1 MEGSERAPG
10 RPLGV
15 GPWPGLPGAIAVA
28 LLVGLGGAGASMS
41 GAGFALGV
49 PGWPVLFLALAAGV
63 LVFRSSFGVSSG
75 LLIVPLVTALAIV
88 FQGVPGLRLFSGPP
102 LFAFAFAGVVL
113 ALASRRIHPPRWAL
127 LPVFIA
133 IYSFVAWQ
141 ARTHVGPDGDEPQ
154 YLMVAESLVRDHDFA
169 LDQDFAE
176 ARYSAFYDRKL
187 EPHFRIRGPQG
198 QVYSLHAV
206 GLALLIL
213 PAYALAGYAGA
224 SVFMA
229 VLAAFFVRE
238 VRRLVRAVS
247 GDHSL
252 AEGVAWL
259 VGLTPP
265 VLHFAGLIFTEI
277 PAAFLVC
284 VGLRVAVFGRGR
296 RGMVVAAL
304 CAAALPW
311 FNVRYGILS
320 VAIAVAIAGRVWNER
335 REAGFGH
342 RVLVPGLVAI
352 VSAVA
357 LSLFHHALWGFFDPR
372 RVYGRKREFSLAI
385 LPEGLP
391 GLFFDQEFGLF
402 VYAPIYALA
411 IAGAVALWRRQRVL
425 ALAGALAFGGVVLTA
440 SVWPMWR
447 GGFNPPARFLVP
459 LVPVL
464 AAALALA
471 LSRGM
476 RASTALLAGWS
487 LWCGLGGAMNIETV
501 HRDRDGVAPFLRTQ
515 SGAREWT
522 AALPSFVLEEDK
534 ATRVLMWPWL
544 LLLAIPVAGSLR
556 RSSESGATGDVPQKP
571 ATARTVAAAGLAFV
585 ATALVADA
593 LSPRVRAPE
602 RDAVRLAGRAA
613 LRLPSFRFEAASAA
627 QWPLDLF
634 YEPHRHPE
642 GVPIARAVSL
652 GAGTWEV
659 AIAAESQAAPPTL
672 VMVAHG
678 KDRPSRQVM
687 TARAADQASGFGP
700 AAKASERST
709 TWFTATI
716 AVPAAGE
723 FDLSLQGGEP
733 TSLRAVR
740 IAPLR

>member
-1 MEGSERAPG
+1 MGSEAAI
-10 RPLGV
+10 
-15 GPWPGLPGAIAVA
+15 PGAVAVS
-28 LLVGLGGAGASMS
+28 LLVLLGGAGASWS
-41 GAGFALGV
+41 AAGLSLGV
-49 PGWPVLFLALAAGV
+49 PSLMTVLLALVAGGFV
-63 LVFRSSFGVSSG
+63 LRSSAPGLTG
-75 LLIVPLVTALAIV
+75 LLLLPALSAAAI
-88 FQGVPGLRLFSGPP
+88 FVPGLRLFSGPP
-102 LFAFAFAGVVL
+102 LFAFALAGGVL
-113 ALASRRIHPPRWAL
+113 AIASRRLQPPRWAL

-133 IYSFVAWQ
+133 VYSFVAWQ

-176 ARYSAFYDRKL
+176 ARYRAFYDRKL

-198 QVYSLHAV
+198 QIYSLHAV

-224 SVFMA
+224 SFFMA
-229 VLAAFFVRE
+229 ILAAFFVRE
-238 VRRLVRAVS
+238 VRRLVRGVS
-247 GDHSL
+247 GDEAL

-296 RGMVVAAL
+296 RALLVAAL

-335 REAGFGH
+335 RDAGFG
-342 RVLVPGLVAI
+342 RRLLVPGLVAAA
-352 VSAVA
+352 SAVA

-372 RVYGRKREFSLAI
+372 RVYGRTREFSLSI

-402 VYAPIYALA
+402 VYAPVYGLA
-411 IAGAVALWRRQRVL
+411 IGGAVALWRRHRVL
-425 ALAGALAFGGVVLTA
+425 AVAGALAFGGVVLTA

-459 LVPVL
+459 LVPIL
-464 AAALALA
+464 AAALALT
-471 LSRGM
+471 LSRGL

-501 HRDRDGVAPFLRTQ
+501 HRDRDGVAPFFRTQ

-544 LLLAIPVAGSLR
+544 LLLSIPVAASLR
-556 RSSESGATGDVPQKP
+556 RSSDGGATPVTGR
-571 ATARTVAAAGLAFV
+571 AVALASLAV
-585 ATALVADA
+585 VTTALVADGA
-593 LSPRVRAPE
+593 SPRVREPG
-602 RDAVRLAGRAA
+602 RDAARLLGRPTIS
-613 LRLPSFRFEAASAA
+613 LPTFAFEAASPAE
-627 QWPLDLF
+627 WPLDLF

-642 GVPIARAVSL
+642 GVLFARAVPLRS
-652 GAGTWEV
+652 GTWEI
-659 AIAAESQAAPPTL
+659 AIAAEASAAPPTL

-687 TARAADQASGFGP
+687 TARAADATSGFG
-700 AAKASERST
+700 AASNASDRST
-709 TWFTATI
+709 IWFTATV
-716 AVPAAGE
+716 AAPAAGD

-740 IAPLR
+740 ITPVR